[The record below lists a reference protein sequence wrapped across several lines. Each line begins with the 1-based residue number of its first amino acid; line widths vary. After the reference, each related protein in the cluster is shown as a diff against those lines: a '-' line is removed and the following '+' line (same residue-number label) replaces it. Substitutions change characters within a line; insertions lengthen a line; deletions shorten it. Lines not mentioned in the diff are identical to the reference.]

1 MYDIPTSIQVD
12 GEEYTIRNRGDYRVI
27 LDCFAALEDSELNEQ
42 ERLWACLIIFLEDCN
57 DIEDVAQLDN
67 IPEIVNQM
75 YLFFNCGTESGVGKK
90 VNHKLIDWDKDSQ
103 LICSAVN
110 KVANKEIRLEPY
122 IHWWTF
128 MGYYTAIGESP
139 LSTIISIRDKML
151 SGKKL
156 EKYEKEFRRDNPQ
169 FFVWNSSTVAQT
181 EADKLAKEL
190 WNSESV

>member
-1 MYDIPTSIQVD
+1 MYDIPISIQVD
-12 GEEYTIRNRGDYRVI
+12 GNEYAIRNRGDYRVI
-27 LDCFAALEDSELNEQ
+27 LDCFAALEDPELDSQ
-42 ERLWACLIIFLEDCN
+42 ERLWAGLIIFLEDCN
-57 DIEDVAQLDN
+57 TIDDVLELDN
-67 IPEIVNQM
+67 IPEIINQM

-128 MGYYTAIGESP
+128 MGYYAAIGESP
-139 LSTIISIRDKML
+139 LSTIISIRDKITK
-151 SGKKL
+151 GKKL
-156 EKYEKEFRRDNPQ
+156 EKHEKEFKRDNPQ
-169 FFVWNSSTVAQT
+169 FFVWNSSTIEQN
-181 EADKLAKEL
+181 EADKLAREL

>member
-12 GEEYTIRNRGDYRVI
+12 GEEFKIRNRGDFRVI
-27 LDCFAALEDSELNEQ
+27 LDCFAALEDPELSEQ
-42 ERLWACLIIFLEDCN
+42 ERLWSGIIIFLEDIN
-57 DIEDVAQLDN
+57 SIEDIAKIEN
-67 IPEIVNQM
+67 IPEVINQM
-75 YLFFNCGTESGVGKK
+75 YLFFNCGTESGLGKK

-110 KVANKEIRLEPY
+110 KVANTEIRLEPY

-128 MGYYTAIGESP
+128 MGYYTAIGESL

-151 SGKKL
+151 KGKKL
-156 EKYEKEFRRDNPQ
+156 EKHEREFKRENPQ
-169 FFVWNSSTVAQT
+169 FFVWNSSTIEQN
-181 EADKLAKEL
+181 ENDQLAKEL